1 MAKNIDTN
9 TNTNTTATRVVFADK
24 AFKTRTIV
32 LADGRTFAVEKR
44 RIVAA
49 EPALVDHL
57 DKHPEFERVAGE

>member
-1 MAKNIDTN
+1 MAKTTDTN
-9 TNTNTTATRVVFADK
+9 TATTQVVFADK

-32 LADGRTFAVEKR
+32 LEDGRTFAVEKS

-49 EPALVDHL
+49 DPALVDHL